1 MTGSASLYRQHL
13 LPRPGNT
20 IFGVITANLSFRSVW
35 YTARDLYIHAQE
47 NSNYYSH
54 VTLRVDVRGEHGHE
68 EDDRFDGRPV
78 THLCYATV
86 S

>member
-1 MTGSASLYRQHL
+1 M
-13 LPRPGNT
+13 
-20 IFGVITANLSFRSVW
+20 
-35 YTARDLYIHAQE
+35 YIHAQE
-47 NSNYYSH
+47 KRNDKYSN

-78 THLCYATV
+78 THLRYATV

>member
-1 MTGSASLYRQHL
+1 MHL
-13 LPRPGNT
+13 
-20 IFGVITANLSFRSVW
+20 W
-35 YTARDLYIHAQE
+35 YTACDLDCTMYIHAQE
-47 NSNYYSH
+47 KRNDKYSN

-78 THLCYATV
+78 THLRYATV